1 MTAYVERT
9 CAEIVGG
16 RKGKPALLKDYRES
30 DAYVLLGEP
39 GSGKTRSFQEEARQT
54 EAGLYVA
61 AHDFVELH
69 RLDEWRGKTL
79 FIDALDELRADSPS
93 PEPLGRIR
101 SRLDELG
108 RPRFRLSCRDADWYS
123 SMDRDDLARVS
134 KNSQI
139 TTLKMD
145 PLSDD
150 QVREFLA
157 TLKVDKVDDVDAF
170 MNAAV
175 ENGIASLLGNPLTLG
190 LLAGVFA
197 KDLRPQSRKETFE
210 TSCRSLVRECNPRH
224 ARGRE
229 SLDADAQL
237 DAAGFLCAVAL
248 LSGKRGYVRCAA
260 ETPSHSIPI
269 DEVPGSRAVFNSAL
283 RTRLFESPTVD
294 RFVPLHKHIAE
305 FLAGRYLASRV
316 AAGLPA
322 ARAIA
327 LMTGFDGVVVS
338 PLRGVW
344 AWFAANCAVARAE
357 LIDGDPLG
365 VVLYG
370 DVKQFSVDDKRR
382 LLERVR
388 GHIEDNVTYIQADWH
403 SPRWADMAT
412 KDAAEL
418 IHAVFSTAPASEAGQ
433 LVALLL
439 ADAPQRQT
447 FPGLKPLLLS
457 IVRNESLLIFTRH
470 NALRS
475 LIRQFQ
481 DDDALADLDHLLTD
495 IGARRLADGDDE
507 LAGSL
512 LCELYPQRRSLDEVK
527 GFFHLPENLNLF
539 GTFQYFWTTVVP
551 DKANSSEKAEAE
563 GLSERFHQL
572 MMQARHAGDDMRAI
586 A

>member
-9 CAEIVGG
+9 CAEIASG
-16 RKGKPALLKDYRES
+16 RKGEPALLKDYRES

-123 SMDRDDLARVS
+123 SMDRDDLAKVS

-150 QVREFLA
+150 QVRDFLA
-157 TLKVDKVDDVDAF
+157 ALEVDDVDAF
-170 MNAAV
+170 MDAAV
-175 ENGIASLLGNPLTLG
+175 EDGSAPLLGNPLTLELWVG
-190 LLAGVFA
+190 APA
-197 KDLRPQSRKETFE
+197 DSPRPQSRKEAFE
-210 TSCRSLVRECNPRH
+210 TSCRSLVCEHNPRH
-224 ARGRE
+224 ARRRK

-237 DAAGFLCAVAL
+237 DAAGRLCAVAL
-248 LSGKRGYVRCAA
+248 LSGKRGYVRCPT
-260 ETPSHSIPI
+260 EPSSHWIPI
-269 DEVPGSRAVFNSAL
+269 DEVPGNREVFNSIL

-294 RFVPLHKHIAE
+294 SFVPVHKHIAE
-305 FLAGRYLASRV
+305 FLAGRYFASRV
-316 AAGLPA
+316 AANLPT
-322 ARAIA
+322 ARATA

-563 GLSERFHQL
+563 GLSERFQQM
-572 MMQARHAGDDMRAI
+572 MMQAHHAGGDMRAI
-586 A
+586 V

>member
-9 CAEIVGG
+9 CAEIAGG

-123 SMDRDDLARVS
+123 SMDRDDLAKVS
-134 KNSQI
+134 KNGQI
-139 TTLKMD
+139 TTLKID

-150 QVREFLA
+150 EVRELLA
-157 TLKVDKVDDVDAF
+157 ALEVEDVDAF
-170 MNAAV
+170 MNAAA
-175 ENGIASLLGNPLTLG
+175 EDGIAPLLGNPLTLE

-197 KDLRPQSRKETFE
+197 DGSRPKSRKEAFE
-210 TSCRSLVRECNPRH
+210 TSCRSLAREHNPRH
-224 ARGRE
+224 VRGRE
-229 SLDADAQL
+229 LLDADAQL

-260 ETPSHSIPI
+260 ETPSHWIPI
-269 DEVPGSRAVFNSAL
+269 DEVPDGRAVFNSVL

-294 RFVPLHKHIAE
+294 SFVPLHKHIAE

-327 LMTGFDGVVVS
+327 LMTGFDGGVVS

-344 AWFAANCAVARAE
+344 AWFAANCAVARTE

-388 GHIEDNVTYIQADWH
+388 GHIEDYVAHIPADWH

-433 LVALLL
+433 EVALLL

-470 NALRS
+470 NALHS

-481 DDDALADLDHLLTD
+481 DDDALADLDRLLTD
-495 IGARRLADGDDE
+495 IGTGRLADGDDE

-512 LCELYPQRRSLDEVK
+512 LCGLYPQRRSLADVK
-527 GFFHLPENLNLF
+527 GFFHLPANLNLF
-539 GTFQYFWTTVVP
+539 GTFQYFWTTVVHT
-551 DKANSSEKAEAE
+551 KANGSERAEAK
-563 GLSERFHQL
+563 GLSERFQQ
-572 MMQARHAGDDMRAI
+572 MMTQARNASGEMGGI
-586 A
+586 I